1 MTGMLIGDS
10 GNVKV
15 FVAAPAG
22 QASGGPELLQQLVS
36 ALRKRGVDAYMYYY
50 RRVEGADPVH
60 AEFAQYENP
69 YVDVVD
75 DQRQNVLI
83 VPETKTD
90 ILHDYS
96 NIKKVVWWL
105 SIDFYYDAM
114 GFSIS
119 KHGPLSIPLL
129 RKMILFGKSSRKKKN
144 FFFRDKRYH
153 DYYHFVQSEYAAEH
167 LRAKNVDKDRVF
179 YLSDYLNADFV
190 TSGLTA
196 VAEDKKDIVIYNPKK
211 GFEFTSQLIA
221 YCSDIEFIPLE
232 NMSRAQV
239 VELLRK
245 AKVYIDFGEHPGKDR
260 IPREACISGACII
273 SGLNGS
279 AGNAVDL
286 PIPAGFKFARDPSN
300 LSVISEEIRRC
311 FAMYEEKTA
320 LFDDYREK
328 IRAEEARF
336 YRDVEAIFS

>member
-1 MTGMLIGDS
+1 MTGMLVS
-10 GNVKV
+10 GRAEMKV

-36 ALRKRGVDAYMYYY
+36 ALRKRGISAYMYYY
-50 RRVEGADPVH
+50 RRVEGVDPVH
-60 AEFAQYENP
+60 VEFAQYKNP

-75 DQRQNVLI
+75 DQGDNVLI

-119 KHGPLSIPLL
+119 IHGPLSIPLL
-129 RKMILFGKSSRKKKN
+129 RKMILFGKSSRKRKN
-144 FFFRDKRYH
+144 FFFRDKKYK

-167 LRAKNVDKDRVF
+167 LRTKDVDKDRVF
-179 YLSDYLNADFV
+179 YLSDYLNADFISSGSAA
-190 TSGLTA
+190 TS
-196 VAEDKKDIVIYNPKK
+196 VEKKDIVIYNPKK

-221 YCSDIEFIPLE
+221 YCPDIEFVPLE
-232 NMSRAQV
+232 NMTRAQV
-239 VELLRK
+239 VELLQM

-273 SGLNGS
+273 TGLNGS
-279 AGNAVDL
+279 AGNSVDL
-286 PIPAGFKFARDPSN
+286 PIPAGFKFSRHSSSLAA
-300 LSVISEEIRRC
+300 ISEEIRLC
-311 FAMYEEKTA
+311 FSMYEEKSK
-320 LFDDYREK
+320 LFSEYREK

-336 YRDVEAIFS
+336 YRDVEAVFS